1 MIFAPVIASQR
12 KRHASCTASAH
23 NFFKSLAWLND
34 SSLLMGSDA
43 RPIILQRNKFEQHE
57 QKLPRLWA
65 RAVTLLA
72 MSKLP
77 FSEYSLGGMH
87 VLPILFSWTIMMVG
101 FRRRLNEE

>member
-34 SSLLMGSDA
+34 SSLLMRGDG
-43 RPIILQRNKFEQHE
+43 RLIILQRNKFEQHE

-65 RAVTLLA
+65 GAVTLPA
-72 MSKLP
+72 TSRSP
-77 FSEYSLGGMH
+77 FSEYSLGGTH

-101 FRRRLNEE
+101 FRWRLNEE